1 MIKEIKLPEISE
13 GTEAGTV
20 VSVLVSEGDTI
31 KEDDPIVELE
41 TDKASVEV
49 PASDGGTVKEILV
62 SEGDEVSVGRTILKV
77 ETEGGGEEAAE
88 DEKPEE
94 EPEEEAPEEEP
105 EAEKEAPEKE
115 TKAAD
120 RRPAKAEEPKAE
132 KPKAEKP
139 KAEKAPEQQPEAKE
153 VQSEAASVPAAPST
167 RRLARELGVDI
178 TRVSGSEPGGRISP
192 DDVKAHVREGGSRGA
207 ATGAGDQA
215 RGTASK
221 GRGPAAKPLPD
232 FSKWGKTRRQSQ
244 NRIRSLTAENTQHSW
259 QTVPHVTQFDEA
271 NISAIEEFRERYS
284 ALAEQQDAKLTVTA
298 VLVKVVAEAL
308 KRFPRFNSSLDEET
322 DEVVLKEFVNVGVAV
337 DSDRGLLVPV
347 LRDADKRSL
356 IDIARSLGR
365 VAKAAR
371 NKKIK
376 PEELQGGTFTIS
388 NLGGIGGTG
397 FTPVIFHPQVA
408 ILGVARATTV
418 PVWQE
423 GSFVPQ
429 LRLPLTLSY
438 DHRVIDGA
446 DGARF
451 LRWICEALEHP
462 LFLHLED
469 EAPEGEPEG
478 EQDE

>member
-13 GTEAGTV
+13 STEAGTV
-20 VSVLVSEGDTI
+20 VSILVSKGDSI

-49 PASDGGTVKEILV
+49 PASDGGTVTEILV
-62 SEGDEVSVGRTILKV
+62 SEGDEVSVGQTILKV
-77 ETEGGGEEAAE
+77 ETEGGDEEAA
-88 DEKPEE
+88 
-94 EPEEEAPEEEP
+94 EEEAPEEQP
-105 EAEKEAPEKE
+105 EDEKPKAEEKEAPEKE
-115 TKAAD
+115 AD
-120 RRPAKAEEPKAE
+120 EEAPKEEPPE
-132 KPKAEKP
+132 KEP
-139 KAEKAPEQQPEAKE
+139 PEQQPEAKE
-153 VQSEAASVPAAPST
+153 PKAEDRRPAEGKKAPEQESKAASVPAAPST

-178 TRVSGSEPGGRISP
+178 TEVSGSGPGGRISP
-192 DDVKAHVREGGSRGA
+192 DDVKAHVREGGA
-207 ATGAGDQA
+207 APGAGE
-215 RGTASK
+215 K
-221 GRGPAAKPLPD
+221 GRGKAAQGRGAAAKPLPD
-232 FSKWGKTRRQSQ
+232 FSQWGKTRRQSQ
-244 NRIRSLTAENTQHSW
+244 NRIRSLTAENTQYSW

-271 NISAIEEFRERYS
+271 NISAIEEFRARYS
-284 ALAEQQDAKLTVTA
+284 DFAEKQEAKLTVTA

-308 KRFPRFNSSLDEET
+308 KRFPRFNASLDEEAE
-322 DEVVLKEFVNVGVAV
+322 EVILKEFVNIGVAV

-356 IDIARSLGR
+356 IDIARSLGE
-365 VAKAAR
+365 VASAAR

-388 NLGGIGGTG
+388 NLGGIGGTA

-462 LFLHLED
+462 LFLYLED
-469 EAPEGEPEG
+469 EALRGEE
-478 EQDE
+478 DE

>member
-1 MIKEIKLPEISE
+1 MTKEIKLPEISE
-13 GTEAGTV
+13 STEAGTV
-20 VSVLVSEGDTI
+20 VSVLVSKGDSI
-31 KEDDPIVELE
+31 EKDDPIVELE

-49 PASDGGTVKEILV
+49 PASDGGTVTEILV
-62 SEGDEVSVGRTILKV
+62 SEGDEVSVGQTILKV
-77 ETEGGGEEAAE
+77 DTEGGGEEAAE
-88 DEKPEE
+88 
-94 EPEEEAPEEEP
+94 EEEAPEETEAD
-105 EAEKEAPEKE
+105 AEKEAPKKEAAEEEAPDKEADEQASKEEAPEKE
-115 TKAAD
+115 
-120 RRPAKAEEPKAE
+120 PSEEE
-132 KPKAEKP
+132 
-139 KAEKAPEQQPEAKE
+139 APEQQPD
-153 VQSEAASVPAAPST
+153 AASVPAAPST

-178 TRVSGSEPGGRISP
+178 TEVSGSGPGGRISP
-192 DDVKAHVREGGSRGA
+192 DDVKTHVREGGA
-207 ATGAGDQA
+207 AAAAGRKG

-221 GRGPAAKPLPD
+221 GRAPAAKPLPD
-232 FSKWGKTRRQSQ
+232 FSQWGKTRRQSQ
-244 NRIRSLTAENTQHSW
+244 NRIRSLTAENTQYSW

-271 NISAIEEFRERYS
+271 DISAIEEFRERYS
-284 ALAEQQDAKLTVTA
+284 DIAEKQDAKLTVTA
-298 VLVKVVAEAL
+298 VLVKIVAEAL
-308 KRFPRFNSSLDEET
+308 KRFPRFNASLDEEA
-322 DEVVLKEFVNVGVAV
+322 DEVILKEFVNVGVAV

-356 IDIARSLGR
+356 IDIARSLGE

-388 NLGGIGGTG
+388 NLGGIGGTA

-408 ILGVARATTV
+408 ILGIARATTL
-418 PVWQE
+418 PVWE
-423 GSFVPQ
+423 GGSFVPQ

-469 EAPEGEPEG
+469 EALEGG
-478 EQDE
+478 EDE

>member
-1 MIKEIKLPEISE
+1 MIKEIKLPKISE
-13 GTEAGTV
+13 SAEAGTV
-20 VSVLVSEGDTI
+20 VSVLVSKGDAI
-31 KEDDPIVELE
+31 KEDDAIVELE

-49 PASDGGTVKEILV
+49 PASDGGTVTEILV
-62 SEGDEVSVGRTILKV
+62 SEGDEVSVGQTILKV

-88 DEKPEE
+88 EEKPEEKPEE
-94 EPEEEAPEEEP
+94 EPAEEEAPEEKAPEQKPEAKERKEP
-105 EAEKEAPEKE
+105 EQQPG
-115 TKAAD
+115 
-120 RRPAKAEEPKAE
+120 
-132 KPKAEKP
+132 
-139 KAEKAPEQQPEAKE
+139 AEKAP
-153 VQSEAASVPAAPST
+153 SEAASVPAAPST
-167 RRLARELGVDI
+167 RRFARELGVDI
-178 TRVSGSEPGGRISP
+178 TQVSGSGPGGRISQ
-192 DDVKAHVREGGSRGA
+192 DDVKAHVRDGGA
-207 ATGAGDQA
+207 AGDGGKGP
-215 RGTASK
+215 GTAPK
-221 GRGPAAKPLPD
+221 GRGPGAKPLPD
-232 FSKWGKTRRQSQ
+232 FSQWGKTRRQSQ
-244 NRIRSLTAENTQHSW
+244 NRIRSLTAENTQYSW

-271 NISAIEEFRERYS
+271 NISAVEEFRSRYS
-284 ALAEQQDAKLTVTA
+284 DFAEKQDAKLTVTA

-308 KRFPRFNSSLDEET
+308 KRFPRFNASLDEEAE
-322 DEVVLKEFVNVGVAV
+322 EVILKEFVNVGVAV

-347 LRDADKRSL
+347 LRNADKRSL
-356 IDIARSLGR
+356 IDIARSLGQ

-388 NLGGIGGTG
+388 NLGGIGGTA

-469 EAPEGEPEG
+469 EAPEREPEG